1 MKNKYELVQEKQY
14 IKYKQLTSSVPHKKG
29 ANRILKKKTP
39 RTGSC
44 QFMVALKKEK

>member
-29 ANRILKKKTP
+29 SNHPFEKKKLHAQARVSSWLP
-39 RTGSC
+39 
-44 QFMVALKKEK
+44 